1 MTQGQA
7 GRDQPPRPE
16 SESAPRPDSEARL
29 RSAPITRQE
38 FRVRFDRC
46 FSRVYVYVSRR
57 VSDRETC
64 ERIVSEVL
72 TASVDLLVE
81 RTDEKRELS
90 WIKALSDRWIALEA
104 ASRASTEP
112 VDS

>member
-7 GRDQPPRPE
+7 GRERPPRQEGDP
-16 SESAPRPDSEARL
+16 APRPDSQARL
-29 RSAPITRQE
+29 RSEPITRQE

-46 FSRVYVYVSRR
+46 FSRVYAYVSRR

-72 TASVDLLVE
+72 TASVDLLVQ
-81 RTDEKRELS
+81 RTDEKQELS

-104 ASRASTEP
+104 ASRASTGP

>member
-7 GRDQPPRPE
+7 GRERPPRQEGDPT
-16 SESAPRPDSEARL
+16 PRPDSEAR
-29 RSAPITRQE
+29 RRAAPITRQE

-46 FSRVYVYVSRR
+46 FSRVYAYVSRR

-64 ERIVSEVL
+64 ERIVREVL

-81 RTDEKRELS
+81 RTDERRELS

-104 ASRASTEP
+104 ESRASAEQ